1 MFVMRALLKIALF
14 PLVVLLTMG
23 SVLAKLS
30 IEIGARVG
38 AIIINVFLVIG
49 IINLIGHDVALAAIS
64 GVIIGLVLIAI
75 FFAANVQLLFD
86 SLRDSL
92 RRI

>member
-1 MFVMRALLKIALF
+1 MIVVRALIKIALL
-14 PLVVLLTMG
+14 PVMVLLTIA
-23 SVLAKLS
+23 SLLTKIS

-38 AIIINVFLVIG
+38 AVIINAFLVIG
-49 IINLIGHDVALAAIS
+49 IINLIGHDS
-64 GVIIGLVLIAI
+64 GVIIGLVLLAI

>member
-14 PLVVLLTMG
+14 PLVVLFTMG
-23 SVLAKLS
+23 SVLAKVS

-38 AIIINVFLVIG
+38 AVIINVFLVIG
-49 IINLIGHDVALAAIS
+49 IINLIGHDIPLAAIS
-64 GVIIGLVLIAI
+64 GVISGLVLLAI
-75 FFAANVQLLFD
+75 FFAANIQLLFD
-86 SLRDSL
+86 SLKDSL

>member
-1 MFVMRALLKIALF
+1 MIVVRALIKIALL
-14 PLVVLLTMG
+14 PVMVLLTIA
-23 SVLAKLS
+23 SFLTKIS

-38 AIIINVFLVIG
+38 AVIINAFLVIG
-49 IINLIGHDVALAAIS
+49 IINLIGHDIPLAAIS
-64 GVIIGLVLIAI
+64 GVIIGLVLLAI
-75 FFAANVQLLFD
+75 FFAANLQLLFD

>member
-49 IINLIGHDVALAAIS
+49 IINLIGHDAALAAIS
-64 GVIIGLVLIAI
+64 GVIIGLVLLAI